1 MPSTTATHAGTC
13 RLWLVGVL
21 LHALAGAAAAE
32 PALTVATGGR
42 TAIYTVAGLL
52 GLPAATTVTIP
63 ADVAYKRSMTFRA
76 IPFATLLDGVASD
89 DNVRFVEDFVE
100 RLPAIGARRG
110 LDPNVRSVDAPIKIQ
125 ARGFSPGNATDK
137 MIESQPASAGFCLGL
152 SLVQCKPA
160 EAGWRTILLG
170 ALPNPG

>member
-1 MPSTTATHAGTC
+1 MDSARSTGCSRKPNGAACSRSSAMESRAVTSCARSRTRNDDAMRAIVRTPQQSMRGGRHLMPSTTATHAGTC

-63 ADVAYKRSMTFRA
+63 ADVAYKRSMIFRA
-76 IPFATLLDGVASD
+76 IPFATLLDGVESD
-89 DNVRFVEDFVE
+89 DNVGFVADY
-100 RLPAIGARRG
+100 
-110 LDPNVRSVDAPIKIQ
+110 
-125 ARGFSPGNATDK
+125 GFA
-137 MIESQPASAGFCLGL
+137 
-152 SLVQCKPA
+152 
-160 EAGWRTILLG
+160 
-170 ALPNPG
+170 

>member
-1 MPSTTATHAGTC
+1 GAIVRKPLQPMRGGRHLMPSTTATHAGTC

-63 ADVAYKRSMTFRA
+63 AGFARKRARSRPNSGR
-76 IPFATLLDGVASD
+76 I
-89 DNVRFVEDFVE
+89 
-100 RLPAIGARRG
+100 RLCGSRRSH
-110 LDPNVRSVDAPIKIQ
+110 RSP
-125 ARGFSPGNATDK
+125 
-137 MIESQPASAGFCLGL
+137 SAFL
-152 SLVQCKPA
+152 
-160 EAGWRTILLG
+160 
-170 ALPNPG
+170 